1 MILGTSIDTGGGLVQ
16 RTDELYLSIYSTMEQ
31 TKKRIL
37 EEAGQFINIS
47 LGYDEK
53 YTGKNPWVPTIHLR
67 DCSFNTGTE
76 K

>member
-1 MILGTSIDTGGGLVQ
+1 
-16 RTDELYLSIYSTMEQ
+16 MEQ
-31 TKKRIL
+31 TKERIL

>member
-1 MILGTSIDTGGGLVQ
+1 
-16 RTDELYLSIYSTMEQ
+16 MEQ
-31 TKKRIL
+31 TKERIL

-53 YTGKNPWVPTIHLR
+53 YTEKILGYLLFTLR